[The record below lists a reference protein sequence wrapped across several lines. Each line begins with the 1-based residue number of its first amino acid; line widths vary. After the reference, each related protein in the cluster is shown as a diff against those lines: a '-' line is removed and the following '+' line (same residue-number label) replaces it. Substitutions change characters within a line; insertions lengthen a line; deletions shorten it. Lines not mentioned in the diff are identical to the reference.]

1 MHAADLRHGLVGLV
15 DEAEE
20 VVGVVVEQAVGPI
33 AGAAPVEDARVV
45 LDAVAEAHLA
55 QHLHVVLRALAQ
67 AMALEQLALGLEL
80 GAARVELA
88 RDLLDGGLDR
98 ALADVVVRRR
108 PDGDVLEVVL
118 DELARERIEVLQAL
132 DLVAEQRRAVGGLG
146 VGGEDL
152 QRLAAH
158 AEVAAAQRRVVAR
171 VLDRDELA
179 QQLVAVDL
187 VALAQDLQ
195 VVVVG
200 LRRAEAEDG
209 RDAGDD
215 DHVAAREERS
225 GGRVAQPIDLLVDG
239 RVLLD
244 VEVLGRDVGLG
255 LVVVVVGDEV
265 LDRVVGEEGAELVA
279 QLRGQRLVVG
289 EHERGLLHAL
299 DDPRHRHRLARAG
312 GAEQGDEALAG
323 VDALGDAVD
332 RLGLIGGGGE
342 DGIQAKFGHEP

>member
-1 MHAADLRHGLVGLV
+1 
-15 DEAEE
+15 
-20 VVGVVVEQAVGPI
+20 
-33 AGAAPVEDARVV
+33 
-45 LDAVAEAHLA
+45 
-55 QHLHVVLRALAQ
+55 
-67 AMALEQLALGLEL
+67 
-80 GAARVELA
+80 
-88 RDLLDGGLDR
+88 
-98 ALADVVVRRR
+98 VRRR

-118 DELARERIEVLQAL
+118 DQLAGQRVEVLQAL
-132 DLVAEQRRAVGGLG
+132 DLVAEQRRAVGRLG
-146 VGGEDL
+146 VGREDL

-158 AEVAAAQRRVVAR
+158 AEVAAAQRGVVAR

-200 LRRAEAEDG
+200 PRRPEAEDG
-209 RDAGDD
+209 RDAGHD
-215 DHVAAREERS
+215 DHVAAREERRR
-225 GGRVAQPIDLLVDG
+225 GRVAQPIDLLVDG

-244 VEVLGRDVGLG
+244 VEVLGGDVGLG

-279 QLRGQRLVVG
+279 QLGGQRLVVG
-289 EHERGLLHAL
+289 EHERGLLDAL

-312 GAEQGDEALAG
+312 GAQQGDEGLSGA
-323 VDALGDAVD
+323 DALGDAVD

-342 DGIQAKFGHEP
+342 DGI